1 MIRPTAR
8 ILAAAAV
15 AAMLLPLPASA
26 FSLDELFG
34 GSPVD
39 EQLAAQVPQDKRQA
53 INTAD
58 DTFAC
63 AGKDLELAKLKE
75 ELADRQDDLANLGT
89 KLAKSQAKGARL
101 ALDIAKMQAIIENKL
116 GVLEDNVKIINDLKS
131 DAAKNLDEQTDYQR
145 KIDTATLYV
154 RDWTQ
159 RVANKEKDVADFK
172 LNRCG
177 VKTAPA
183 PAPTQQQTGGTAA
196 GVSGESVQPAQNDD
210 ATVIIHQ
217 EPKAQDQTAPAADQ
231 SGTEST
237 LQN

>member
-15 AAMLLPLPASA
+15 AAMFFPVQSHA
-26 FSLDELFG
+26 FSIDELFG
-34 GSPVD
+34 GSPVN
-39 EQLAAQVPQDKRQA
+39 EELAAQVPQDKRQA
-53 INTAD
+53 INKAD
-58 DTFAC
+58 DTLAC

-75 ELADRQDDLANLGT
+75 DLADRQDDLANLGA
-89 KLAKSQAKGARL
+89 KLAKSQARGARL

-116 GVLEDNVKIINDLKS
+116 GNLEDNSKIINDLKS
-131 DAAKNLDEQTDYQR
+131 DASKNLDEQTGYQR

-177 VKTAPA
+177 VKTAPVA
-183 PAPTQQQTGGTAA
+183 TTPQPTGGVEA
-196 GVSGESVQPAQNDD
+196 GISGENVQPAQNDD
-210 ATVIIHQ
+210 ATVIVHQ
-217 EPKAQDQTAPAADQ
+217 EPATPDQDQETPAGKSD
-231 SGTEST
+231 SEST
-237 LQN
+237 LQD